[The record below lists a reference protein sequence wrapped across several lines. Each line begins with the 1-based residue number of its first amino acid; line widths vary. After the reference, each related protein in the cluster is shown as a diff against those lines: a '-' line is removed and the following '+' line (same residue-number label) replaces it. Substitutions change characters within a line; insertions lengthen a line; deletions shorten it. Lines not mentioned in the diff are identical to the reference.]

1 MHKIPIEVS
10 ARHAHLTQSIF
21 EQLFGNNI
29 RLIKMKDLSQPGEFA
44 SEQTVT
50 LVGPKGA
57 LEYVRIL
64 GPFRQYNQ
72 IEVSKTDANRLGID
86 PPIRD
91 SDELDLAGTP
101 GITIVGPMGEVTLEK
116 GVVIP
121 WRHIH
126 LNPNEALELGLE
138 NGQIVSVDTSD
149 NPRSLVFEN
158 VLVRISPKY
167 KLAMHIDTDEANAG
181 GITTVGEGILI
192 TNN

>member
-1 MHKIPIEVS
+1 
-10 ARHAHLTQSIF
+10 
-21 EQLFGNNI
+21 
-29 RLIKMKDLSQPGEFA
+29 
-44 SEQTVT
+44 
-50 LVGPKGA
+50 
-57 LEYVRIL
+57 
-64 GPFRQYNQ
+64 
-72 IEVSKTDANRLGID
+72 
-86 PPIRD
+86 
-91 SDELDLAGTP
+91 
-101 GITIVGPMGEVTLEK
+101 MGEVTLEK

-138 NGQIVSVDTSD
+138 NGQIVSVDTND

-181 GITTVGEGILI
+181 GIATVGEGILI